1 MWGHSSIVGLKLT
14 LFTQELINV
23 HDVRHSL
30 LTWYNNYYLTH
41 TVTANKFLKK
51 ILGEKFGT

>member
-51 ILGEKFGT
+51 ISGT